1 MRGEKIKGIEFF
13 CYEKLFVSGWEGKQ
27 WAEVKKKRNLSVL
40 AKGEEISKNHQKE
53 ELFARC
59 CTSSAGKRFLRR
71 QWE

>member
-40 AKGEEISKNHQKE
+40 AKRRGSRRTTKKRNCLPGVAQ
-53 ELFARC
+53 AR
-59 CTSSAGKRFLRR
+59 RENDF
-71 QWE
+71 